1 MAKTPK
7 KIMVNLI
14 LFESVKEPLKIG
26 SKSLAVFVLENN
38 QRVILIKSIQK
49 ALGYDGKNENWLFE
63 FLKDI
68 SVYLPIDSTILNAY
82 QNPIKITHSQ
92 KDNLTLNT
100 VNAGFLIETLHL
112 IVKAK
117 KEGFLNVN
125 QIKFAKEAKLLVEDE
140 NSSDLKKLID
150 FNTGFTLYKENCID
164 KMIFNLQKNDLVFI
178 WIKTFSDDFFELLM
192 EMKNINWKNLS
203 QNHKNYGEIL
213 NQIIFSR
220 IDNALLEELRI
231 LKPKRTYQRKNSKP
245 QDLEHPKL
253 KQHLAI
259 LFSLAKVSGNNWTIF
274 MQLLNKSF
282 PEQKNKLF
290 KKIKITEV
298 NQSKSLSKFDE
309 KLLKS
314 LVFKTK

>member
-1 MAKTPK
+1 MAKTPQ
-7 KIMVNLI
+7 KIMANLI
-14 LFESVKEPLKIG
+14 LFESAKEPLKIG
-26 SKSLAVFVLENN
+26 SKSLSVFVLENN

-192 EMKNINWKNLS
+192 EMKNINWKNALLN
-203 QNHKNYGEIL
+203 QEIFAEIL
-213 NQIIFSR
+213 NEIIFSR
-220 IDNALLEELRI
+220 IDSVLLEELRNTN
-231 LKPKRTYQRKNSKP
+231 PKRTYQRKNSKK
-245 QDLEHPKL
+245 QDLQHPKL
-253 KQHLAI
+253 KQHLAV
-259 LFSLAKVSGNNWTIF
+259 LFSLAKVSGNNWNIF
-274 MQLLNKSF
+274 IQLLNKSF
-282 PEQKNKLF
+282 PEQKNRISR
-290 KKIKITEV
+290 KIKPIEN
-298 NQSKSLSKFDE
+298 NQTKSLSPFDK

-314 LVFKTK
+314 FIFKSK